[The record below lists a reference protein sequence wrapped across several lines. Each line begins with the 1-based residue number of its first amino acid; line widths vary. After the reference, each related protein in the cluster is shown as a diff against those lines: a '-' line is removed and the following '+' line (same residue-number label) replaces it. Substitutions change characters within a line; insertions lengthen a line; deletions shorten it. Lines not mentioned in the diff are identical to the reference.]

1 MSTTRTPRLTVTDL
15 RAAKA
20 QGRRIA
26 AVTAYDFPSARLADA
41 AGLDL
46 ILVGDSLGTAVQGN
60 ANTLPVTMEQM
71 IYHTGMVARAA
82 TRALVVGDMPFMS
95 YQASPEAALANA
107 GRFLAE
113 GGAAA
118 VKLEGGHPAAVER
131 IAALVECGIPVMG
144 HVGLTP
150 QSVHAMGGFRVQ
162 GKAEADAARIVR
174 EARAVEAAGAFSLI
188 LEGIPEKLAKQVTEA
203 VAIPT
208 IGIGAGVHCDGQ
220 ILVWHDLLGLTE
232 GRVPRFVKPYAHLG
246 RSIRRALKAYARDV
260 AGGDFPGPEQT
271 YH

>member
-1 MSTTRTPRLTVTDL
+1 MSTTRLTVTDI

-20 QGRRIA
+20 AGRRIA
-26 AVTAYDFPSARLADA
+26 AVTAYDYPSARLADA
-41 AGLDL
+41 AGMDL
-46 ILVGDSLGTAVQGN
+46 ILVGDSLGTAMQGHV
-60 ANTLPVTMEQM
+60 NTLPVTMDQM
-71 IYHTGMVARAA
+71 VYHTAMVARAG

-95 YQASPEAALANA
+95 YQTGLEAALANA

-131 IAALVECGIPVMG
+131 IRALVEAGIPVMG

-162 GKAEADAARIVR
+162 GKAEADAGRIVR
-174 EARAVEAAGAFSLI
+174 EAQAVEAAGAFSLI
-188 LEGIPEKLAKQVTEA
+188 LEGVPEKLGKQVTEA
-203 VAIPT
+203 VSIPT
-208 IGIGAGVHCDGQ
+208 VGIGAGVHCDGQ

-232 GRVPRFVKPYAHLG
+232 GKVPRFVRSYAHLG

-260 AGGDFPGPEQT
+260 AEGSFPGPDQT